1 MEVYFKMC
9 FVIATGIIG
18 FSYKY
23 YALPKGWPIGTMW
36 LNDFGMPNKHGFFY
50 DCFRIWFI
58 IFSYEVVFCFCSIGS
73 CLFFAFIIM
82 NILKTYTQ
90 YLWFL
95 MYLPAMLFLF
105 NPIYKYFFK

>member
-36 LNDFGMPNKHGFFY
+36 LNDFGMPNKHGFFMTVLG
-50 DCFRIWFI
+50 FGLSF
-58 IFSYEVVFCFCSIGS
+58 
-73 CLFFAFIIM
+73 
-82 NILKTYTQ
+82 
-90 YLWFL
+90 FL
-95 MYLPAMLFLF
+95 MKWYFVFAVLAVAYFLLL
-105 NPIYKYFFK
+105 